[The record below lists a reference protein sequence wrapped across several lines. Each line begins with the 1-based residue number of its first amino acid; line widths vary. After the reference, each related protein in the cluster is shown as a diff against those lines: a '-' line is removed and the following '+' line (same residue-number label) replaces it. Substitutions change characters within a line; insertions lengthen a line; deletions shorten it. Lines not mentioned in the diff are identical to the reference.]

1 MQPVDLL
8 RSLIEVGG
16 TGREESWV
24 DGPVS
29 PFMSVLTKY
38 WFITVL
44 GVQALGCVRILS
56 PLQYFFENRESQK
69 NERQDNLL
77 SSHILC

>member
-1 MQPVDLL
+1 MGLF
-8 RSLIEVGG
+8 RSLTEVGG
-16 TGREESWV
+16 SGREESWV

-29 PFMSVLTKY
+29 PFMTVLAKY
-38 WFITVL
+38 WLIIVL

-77 SSHILC
+77 SSHISC

>member
-1 MQPVDLL
+1 MDL
-8 RSLIEVGG
+8 G
-16 TGREESWV
+16 EESWV

-29 PFMSVLTKY
+29 PFMTVLAKY
-38 WFITVL
+38 WLITVL
-44 GVQALGCVRILS
+44 GVQALGYMRILS

-77 SSHILC
+77 SSHISC